1 MQRKPDMPLEF
12 DVLWESH
19 RTTLKR
25 LLIAWSRDLDL
36 ADDLLQE
43 TYLRAYAGFAGYR
56 GGDGRAW
63 LAAIARNVFY
73 THLRR
78 YRDVP
83 YAELPEDDIG
93 KDDTVDHLDRLGIRQ
108 ALDELSPDLK
118 TAILLRHYGDLS
130 YQQIAERC
138 GCPEGTARRRVW
150 TAVRRL
156 RAMLGV
162 AGKERERMGCRN
174 VSGITLFEYLYGI
187 LPEERKEAVEA
198 HLSCCQVC
206 REEAESLRKLQ
217 QSLSEIEGDFPIF
230 YLTELA
236 ADGSATYY
244 VWSRFTNRSDKPQEE
259 FWILNLPGMATEF
272 LALQGEEVTL
282 VCQPW
287 ERDPSRLEYR
297 ARLPRPV
304 PPGESFDGMAISR
317 PTGDAHRPVKVD
329 THRWRFTQQLGLG
342 AQRDAAIILLSNR
355 LPDGATL
362 LITDPPA
369 DEVRTTQ
376 ATTVLWRLLPPPQ
389 QATDFIV
396 EYSL

>member
-1 MQRKPDMPLEF
+1 MPPEF
-12 DVLWESH
+12 DELWENH
-19 RTTLKR
+19 RTPLKR

-43 TYLRAYAGFAGYR
+43 TYLRAHVGFAGYR

-63 LAAIARNVFY
+63 LTAIARNVFY
-73 THLRR
+73 AHLRKR
-78 YRDVP
+78 QDVL
-83 YAELPEDDIG
+83 YAELPEEG
-93 KDDTVDHLDRLGIRQ
+93 MQQADTVDNLDLLAIRQ
-108 ALDELSPDLK
+108 AVDGLSPDLK
-118 TAILLRHYGDLS
+118 VAILLRHYGDLT

-156 RAMLGV
+156 RVVLGV

-174 VSGITLFEYLYGI
+174 MSGITLLEYLYGI
-187 LPEERKEAVEA
+187 LPEERRKVVEA
-198 HLSCCQVC
+198 HLSGCRAC
-206 REEAESLRKLQ
+206 REEAEALRRLQ
-217 QSLSEIEGDFPIF
+217 QNLSEIKGDFPIF

-236 ADGSATYY
+236 ADGNAMYY
-244 VWSRFTNRSDKPQEE
+244 VWSRFTNRSDQPQEE

-272 LALQGEEVTL
+272 LALQGEEVAL
-282 VCQPW
+282 ACQPW
-287 ERDPSRLEYR
+287 ERDPARLEYR

-317 PTGDAHRPVKVD
+317 PTGEAHRPVKVD
-329 THRWRFTQQLGLG
+329 AHRWRFTQQLGLG
-342 AQRDAAIILLSNR
+342 VLRDAAIILLSNR
-355 LPDGATL
+355 LPEEATL
-362 LITDPPA
+362 LHTDPPA

-396 EYSL
+396 EYEC

>member
-1 MQRKPDMPLEF
+1 MPPEF
-12 DVLWESH
+12 DALWESH
-19 RTTLKR
+19 CTTLKR

-43 TYLRAYAGFAGYR
+43 TYLRAHAGFAGYR

-73 THLRR
+73 AHLRH

-83 YAELPEDDIG
+83 YAELPEEGMLQDDAA
-93 KDDTVDHLDRLGIRQ
+93 DHLDRLAIRQ
-108 ALDELSPDLK
+108 ALEELSPDLK

-156 RAMLGV
+156 RAALGV
-162 AGKERERMGCRN
+162 TGKERERMGCMN
-174 VSGITLFEYLYGI
+174 VSGITLLEYLYGI
-187 LPEERKEAVEA
+187 LPEERRKAVEA
-198 HLSCCQVC
+198 HLAGCPAC
-206 REEAESLRKLQ
+206 REEADALRRLQ
-217 QSLSEIEGDFPIF
+217 QNLSEIEGDFPIF

-244 VWSRFTNRSDKPQEE
+244 VWSRFTNRSDAPQEE

-272 LALQGEEVTL
+272 LALQGEEVAL
-282 VCQPW
+282 ACQPW
-287 ERDPSRLEYR
+287 ARDPSRLEYR

-329 THRWRFTQQLGLG
+329 ARRWRFTQQLGVG
-342 AQRDAAIILLSNR
+342 ALRDAAIIVLTNR
-355 LPDGATL
+355 LPEGATL
-362 LITDPPA
+362 VSTTPPA

-376 ATTVLWRLLPPPQ
+376 ATTVIWRLLPPPQ
-389 QATDFIV
+389 QAADFVV
-396 EYSL
+396 EYTL